1 MSELAVVVELAG
13 SGSGND
19 RVRRL
24 LVRDGSGRIV
34 PCSGVIWTRD
44 ELPAALDGAFAPSGT
59 TGDAGVV
66 LWRGGLDFGGADAQI
81 AIQLLSVLASIHRRF
96 VARDVA
102 GPRRSP
108 GAAIS
113 LTPREHTMLEMLS
126 QGLTADAI
134 GRRLSVTVKT
144 VRKHLEHIYSKLG
157 VHDRLLA
164 VERARAEGLLEP
176 WAPNARIA
184 TR

>member
-1 MSELAVVVELAG
+1 MSDLRVVVEMAG
-13 SGSGND
+13 GGSGNE

-24 LVRDGSGRIV
+24 VVRDGSGRII
-34 PCSGVIWTRD
+34 PCSGVIWTRAD
-44 ELPAALDGAFAPSGT
+44 ELPALGTDGMGSG
-59 TGDAGVV
+59 GGGGV
-66 LWRGGLDFGGADAQI
+66 LWRSGLDFGGADLRI
-81 AIQLLSVLASIHRRF
+81 ATQLLSVLASIHRRF
-96 VARDVA
+96 VARGVA
-102 GPRRSP
+102 DAQPSP
-108 GAAIS
+108 GTEIS

-176 WAPNARIA
+176 WAPAARA
-184 TR
+184 ASR